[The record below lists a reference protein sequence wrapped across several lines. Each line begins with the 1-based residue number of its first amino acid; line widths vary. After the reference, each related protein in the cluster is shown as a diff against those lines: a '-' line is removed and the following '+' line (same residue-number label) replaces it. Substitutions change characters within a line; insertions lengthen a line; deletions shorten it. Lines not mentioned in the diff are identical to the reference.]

1 MATSHISSPKIST
14 PTEFTSSAVISPSVS
29 SPAVND
35 TLSSFEQ
42 LEHVVAIGG
51 GHGLGRV
58 LSSLGHLGEKLTGIV
73 TTTDNGGST
82 GRLRE
87 SENCIAWGDLR
98 NCINQ
103 LTQKPTIARSMFE
116 YRFKGNGDIAEHN
129 LGNLMLLALD
139 QMSVRPLD
147 AINLIR
153 EMLQVESAIIPMS
166 EQPTH
171 LVATTEEK
179 QRIFGEIRI
188 DKMTDMPKTLS
199 LEPLV
204 SATPEAIT
212 AIDNA
217 QLLII
222 GPGSLLTS
230 IMPPLLLP
238 DLQAAITRSTA
249 KKIFITNLIAE
260 NSPAGHITKSSLLNW
275 SQDHTQLATPD
286 AILVHSLVERVKGA
300 YYYRDVASETSPYH
314 DRDKLAHAL
323 ASVYNE
329 IQTISNSNCSKIS

>member
-1 MATSHISSPKIST
+1 MATSHISSPERSIST
-14 PTEFTSSAVISPSVS
+14 EQ
-29 SPAVND
+29 
-35 TLSSFEQ
+35 LSSTVMSHSAANSPTVNSFDQ

-58 LSSLGHLGEKLTGIV
+58 LSSLNHLGEKLTGIV

-82 GRLRE
+82 GRLRKT
-87 SENCIAWGDLR
+87 ENCIAWGDLR

-116 YRFKGNGDIAEHN
+116 YRFKGNGEIAEHN

-171 LVATTEEK
+171 LVAINQQK
-179 QRIFGEIRI
+179 QRIFGEIHI
-188 DKMTDMPKTLS
+188 DEMTDMPKTLS
-199 LEPLV
+199 LEPQV

-212 AIDNA
+212 AIDKA

-238 DLQAAITRSTA
+238 ELQAAITRSTA

-260 NSPAGHITKSSLLNW
+260 DSPAGHISKSNLLNW
-275 SQDHTQLATPD
+275 SQDLTQLATPD
-286 AILVHSLVERVKGA
+286 AILVHSLTERVKGA
-300 YYYRDVASETSPYH
+300 YYYRNVASETSSYH
-314 DRDKLAHAL
+314 DREKLAQAL

-329 IQTISNSNCSKIS
+329 ISVNNLSTIS

>member
-1 MATSHISSPKIST
+1 MATSHISSPH
-14 PTEFTSSAVISPSVS
+14 TSQHTNPQ
-29 SPAVND
+29 
-35 TLSSFEQ
+35 SFDD

-58 LSSLGHLGEKLTGIV
+58 LSSLNHLGEKLTGIV

-103 LTQKPTIARSMFE
+103 LTTTPTIARSMFE
-116 YRFKGNGDIAEHN
+116 YRFTGNGELAEHN

-153 EMLQVESAIIPMS
+153 EMLHVKSNIVPMS

-171 LVATTEEK
+171 LVAVSQQK
-179 QRIFGEIRI
+179 QRIFGETHI
-188 DKMTDMPKTLS
+188 DEMSSMPQSLL
-199 LEPLV
+199 LEPQV
-204 SATPEAIT
+204 QATPEAIR
-212 AIDNA
+212 AIENA

-238 DLQAAITRSTA
+238 ELQQAITHSKA
-249 KKIFITNLIAE
+249 KKIFVTNLIAE
-260 NSPAGHITKSSLLNW
+260 NSPAGNISKGTLINW
-275 SQDHTQLATPD
+275 SRDLTKLAAPD
-286 AILVHSLVERVKGA
+286 AILVHSPTPKIKDNF
-300 YYYRDVASETSPYH
+300 YYRDIASRTSVYH
-314 DRDKLAHAL
+314 DRVKLRHAL
-323 ASVYNE
+323 VDVYNE
-329 IQTISNSNCSKIS
+329 ICDSPISVII

>member
-1 MATSHISSPKIST
+1 MATSQ
-14 PTEFTSSAVISPSVS
+14 VS
-29 SPAVND
+29 SPSLPRSNVP
-35 TLSSFEQ
+35 SSFEK
-42 LEHVVAIGG
+42 LNHVVAIGG

-58 LSSLGHLGEKLTGIV
+58 LSSLVHLGEKLTGIV

-103 LTQKPTIARSMFE
+103 LTKTPTIASSMFE
-116 YRFKGNGDIAEHN
+116 YRFKGDGELAEHN

-153 EMLQVESAIIPMS
+153 EMLQVKSNIVPMS

-171 LVATTEEK
+171 LVAVSQQK
-179 QRIFGEIRI
+179 QRIFGETHI
-188 DKMTDMPKTLS
+188 DEMPSMPQSLL
-199 LEPLV
+199 LEPQV
-204 SATPEAIT
+204 NATPEAIT
-212 AIDNA
+212 AIEQA
-217 QLLII
+217 ELLII

-238 DLQAAITRSTA
+238 ELKTAIARSSA

-260 NSPAGHITKSSLLNW
+260 NSPAGHISKSTLLNW
-275 SQDHTQLATPD
+275 SRDLTHLATPD
-286 AILVHSLVERVKGA
+286 AILINSPTTKVKGA
-300 YYYRDVASETSPYH
+300 YYYRDIASKTSPYH
-314 DRDKLAHAL
+314 DREKLRRAICC
-323 ASVYNE
+323 VYDELMSSENVAV
-329 IQTISNSNCSKIS
+329 NN

>member
-1 MATSHISSPKIST
+1 MATSHTSSPEFST
-14 PTEFTSSAVISPSVS
+14 VQKSSAAFSHVAAPSPTT
-29 SPAVND
+29 VN
-35 TLSSFEQ
+35 SFDQ

-58 LSSLGHLGEKLTGIV
+58 LSSLSHLGKKLTGIV

-116 YRFKGNGDIAEHN
+116 YRFKGNGEIAEHN

-171 LVATTEEK
+171 LVATTEKK

-199 LEPLV
+199 LEPQV
-204 SATPEAIT
+204 SATTEAIT
-212 AIDNA
+212 AIDKA

-238 DLQAAITRSTA
+238 ELQAAISRSKA

-260 NSPAGHITKSSLLNW
+260 DSPAGHITKTSLLNW
-275 SQDHTQLATPD
+275 SKKHTQLAAPD
-286 AILVHSLVERVKGA
+286 AILVHSLTEKTKDT

-314 DRDKLAHAL
+314 DREKLAHAL
-323 ASVYNE
+323 ANVYHE
-329 IQTISNSNCSKIS
+329 INQISASNLSTINS

>member
-1 MATSHISSPKIST
+1 MATSQTSSPITSQS
-14 PTEFTSSAVISPSVS
+14 EFHP
-29 SPAVND
+29 PFDN
-35 TLSSFEQ
+35 

-58 LSSLGHLGEKLTGIV
+58 LSSLHHLGERLTGIV

-87 SENCIAWGDLR
+87 AENCIAWGDLR
-98 NCINQ
+98 NCI
-103 LTQKPTIARSMFE
+103 TQVTTRPTIARQMFE
-116 YRFKGNGDIAEHN
+116 YRFKGNGELAEHN

-153 EMLQVESAIIPMS
+153 EVLDVKSSIIPMS

-171 LVATTEEK
+171 LVAVSQQR
-179 QRIFGEIRI
+179 QRIFGETHI
-188 DKMTDMPKTLS
+188 DEMSTMPQSLL
-199 LEPLV
+199 LEPQV
-204 SATPEAIT
+204 NATPEAIQ
-212 AIDNA
+212 AIEKA

-230 IMPPLLLP
+230 IIPPLLLP
-238 DLQAAITRSTA
+238 ELQQAIAKSTA

-260 NSPAGHITKSSLLNW
+260 NSPAGHISKTTLLNW
-275 SQDHTQLATPD
+275 TTDLTKLAAPD
-286 AILVHSLVERVKGA
+286 AILVHSLQDKAKGE
-300 YYYRDVASETSPYH
+300 YYYRNIASQTSPYH
-314 DRDKLAHAL
+314 DRDKLKL
-323 ASVYNE
+323 AISDVYNKVSS
-329 IQTISNSNCSKIS
+329 QVLATASK